1 MGLCRNVIIYLVGA
15 EPEEEAF
22 LVRNLEGQDVRVVSA
37 LAGVGADAEVV
48 SVFLGM
54 GVDAAF
60 LEAHPRLKL
69 VATRSHSTEHIDL
82 ETCKA
87 RGVEVRFL
95 GPYGVESVAE
105 HTMALMLAV
114 ARRLREV
121 MCASAPS
128 PFSYEATR
136 GMDLRDRTLGIIG
149 LGRIGRRVAELA
161 RVFGMTVLAT
171 DPAPGPG
178 CDAEC
183 GVRMLPLAEL
193 LGSADVVTLH
203 ASLNEGSF
211 HLLNRETF
219 ALCRPGT
226 LLVNTARGA
235 LIDLQ
240 ALREALD
247 SGRIGGAGLDVLEDE
262 RVMRES
268 VPAILG
274 ADIVRRLRSDALAGE
289 ARDAG
294 RLQELRRLILCDAV
308 LSRPNV
314 VFTPHVAFNSDAS
327 DRFRQELS
335 LKILQA
341 FLEVKPSE
349 PVPSD
354 PSLVPL
360 CLGAST
366 HD

>member
-1 MGLCRNVIIYLVGA
+1 MIIYLVGA

-22 LVRNLEGQDVRVVSA
+22 LVRNLEGQDVRTVST
-37 LAGVGADAEVV
+37 LAGVDADAEIV

-60 LEAHPRLKL
+60 LESHPHLKL

-82 ETCKA
+82 AACSA
-87 RGVEVRFL
+87 RGVDVRFL
-95 GPYGVESVAE
+95 GPYGIESVAE
-105 HTMALMLAV
+105 HTMALMLAL

-121 MCASAPS
+121 MCASPPT

-136 GMDLRDRTLGIIG
+136 GMDLCGRTLGIIG

-161 RVFGMTVLAT
+161 RAFGMTVLAT
-171 DPAPGPG
+171 DPAPAPG
-178 CDAEC
+178 GDADC
-183 GVRMLPLAEL
+183 GVHMLPFAEL
-193 LGSADVVTLH
+193 LGSADILTLH
-203 ASLNEGSF
+203 ASLNEGTF

-335 LKILQA
+335 LKILQS
-341 FLEVKPSE
+341 FLQGR
-349 PVPSD
+349 PSD
-354 PSLVPL
+354 PTHAASPLAPL
-360 CLGAST
+360 CLDVST
-366 HD
+366 HH